1 MKCKGLFDSNSVVFV
16 LVTDESVGDMMRDV
30 KSYACNHGV
39 TIKTEAGIFVNQN
52 TMSVEKVIRCEVIG
66 EIKSYTEVNGK
77 KVKSINLEKL
87 KKIKEAK
94 DRAKEKAEVKRLRD
108 LAIISK
114 YDDGVSVRELS
125 EYFKISKQSVYNII
139 KERIR

>member
-16 LVTDESVGDMMRDV
+16 PVTDESVGDMMRDV

-66 EIKSYTEVNGK
+66 EIKPYTEVNGK

-87 KKIKEAK
+87 KKIKE
-94 DRAKEKAEVKRLRD
+94 AKEKAEVKRLRD

-114 YDDGVSVRELS
+114 YDDGVSVKELS
-125 EYFKISKQSVYNII
+125 EFFEISKQSVYNII
-139 KERIR
+139 KERIRWVF

>member
-16 LVTDESVGDMMRDV
+16 PVTDESAGDMMKDV

-66 EIKSYTEVNGK
+66 EIKSYTEVNRK

-114 YDDGVSVRELS
+114 YNDGVSVKELS